1 MTSDRTSETGA
12 SGAAP
17 HLGELEELVLL
28 AVLRLGTEAYGAS
41 LRRELRERAGRS
53 VSVSTIYVTLV
64 RLEEKGLV
72 RSEMGQPTAV
82 RGGRAKRI
90 FALTPEAISALEAV
104 RGRRERMWEG
114 LEGAA
119 DAVRRA
125 GEGGA

>member
-1 MTSDRTSETGA
+1 MPTDRTSDAG
-12 SGAAP
+12 SSDAAP

-28 AVLRLGTEAYGAS
+28 AVLRLGADAYGAA
-41 LRRELRERAGRS
+41 LRKELRERAGRS

-72 RSEMGQPTAV
+72 RSEMGAPTAV

-90 FALTPEAISALEAV
+90 FALTPAAVTALEAM

-114 LEGAA
+114 LDDAA
-119 DAVRRA
+119 EAVRRA
-125 GEGGA
+125 GKGGR